1 MMDSIAINS
10 EILLKLEEL
19 SNHSSIEKETE
30 CINQIRDIWLK
41 YRNKV
46 LDCNKIEL
54 DSNVDK
60 EDSCDLSYKLDAA
73 KQNYFNNTEFN
84 EGVNTNDHLIIN
96 NNVPN
101 EISSEI
107 KEINNFDYQNHYE
120 KETNVW
126 DNKIYDYYT
135 QNIQNN
141 DTNENIILNGNE
153 YKLHNQGALI
163 NFNDIMSNNPNYL
176 YENSINNNQ
185 AVHNQSLLRKKRL
198 QKISEPFQ

>member
-19 SNHSSIEKETE
+19 SNHSSIEKESE

-46 LDCNKIEL
+46 IDCNKIEL

-60 EDSCDLSYKLDAA
+60 EEDCDLTYKLDAA

-84 EGVNTNDHLIIN
+84 EVVNNNDHLIN

-101 EISSEI
+101 EISSEG
-107 KEINNFDYQNHYE
+107 EQINNLDYQNHYE

-141 DTNENIILNGNE
+141 KINENIILDGNE
-153 YKLHNQGALI
+153 YKLHNQGTLI
-163 NFNDIMSNNPNYL
+163 NMNDIMLNNPNYL
-176 YENSINNNQ
+176 FENSINSNQ
-185 AVHNQSLLRKKRL
+185 AVQHQSLLRKKRL